1 MTPSQELRQSRRL
14 DKWLWCA
21 RRFRTRTL
29 AARFIQQ
36 SSVRV
41 TRGDATSRV
50 DWPSYQ
56 LREGDVVS
64 YVLGESVRAYRV
76 TGFSEKRG
84 APDAASRLFE
94 IELKADKQT
103 TDTSP
108 PSCKLPRGR

>member
-1 MTPSQELRQSRRL
+1 MTPSQESRESRRL

-21 RRFRTRTL
+21 RRFKTRSL

-84 APDAASRLFE
+84 APVPASRLYQ
-94 IELKADKQT
+94 IEYGADAPSSRP
-103 TDTSP
+103 SP
-108 PSCKLPRGR
+108 PSCKPLR